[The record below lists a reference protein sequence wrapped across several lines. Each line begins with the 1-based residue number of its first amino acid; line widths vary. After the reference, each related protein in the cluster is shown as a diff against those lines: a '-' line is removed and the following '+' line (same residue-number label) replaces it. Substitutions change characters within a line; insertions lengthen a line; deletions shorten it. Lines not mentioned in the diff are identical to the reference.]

1 MDGNQVVAPENN
13 WVRDMEKEWAA
24 TGYDDRFF
32 DDDWDDV
39 KPGPK
44 PPAKEKFPF
53 KNISDEDWKET
64 VTWEDEE
71 ADGTISRSDAAK
83 ARADRAARTDP
94 SSPSFTPPP
103 DDPRVDPGP
112 DFTPPVMDLN
122 YDEEAAMLGF
132 DAKAGDGGAEGD
144 EAEPEGP
151 PAVML
156 AGFRAEEIPRV
167 RELLDELGGHDVP
180 VTAVPQD
187 YLTRPLYAALQ
198 IPEPDWESP
207 RAHDSFNQGGEFGSQ
222 RCVIF
227 SGLDRGEMATVVS
240 AIESR
245 GLPRLIAVVVT
256 SSNLEQSLGE
266 ALAIAVKESREEN
279 RERESFRRKDYVAE
293 LKKLERTASTEG
305 LTVEQMVRREIE
317 RQDQLERDE
326 AARETARDENV
337 ERAESHMRALKDEYV
352 KRERAKYEAEAVAGK
367 NSPDDEL
374 DTSDWPTIE
383 DTVPEGFGIDED
395 GIDVDIDGLGVD
407 LGLDP
412 EKLREAVVDAAK
424 DAIGQTETHKTAVE
438 TKRHE
443 RSVDALAGAAEG
455 GADGADTA
463 VRDETDMV
471 DEAIK
476 SAITFE
482 DELEDGEYDD
492 GCYEVDPMKW
502 SERTDAS
509 YGAPV
514 VTSTPPPTPAAAP
527 VNAIEEPASAEANP
541 RARQGVKEVV
551 NEVAPEVA
559 AEEASSGVETVEG
572 QVMTKKMLRDL
583 AARRGLSY
591 TDMLNQARASGIDLP
606 DE

>member
-1 MDGNQVVAPENN
+1 M
-13 WVRDMEKEWAA
+13 
-24 TGYDDRFF
+24 
-32 DDDWDDV
+32 
-39 KPGPK
+39 
-44 PPAKEKFPF
+44 
-53 KNISDEDWKET
+53 
-64 VTWEDEE
+64 
-71 ADGTISRSDAAK
+71 
-83 ARADRAARTDP
+83 
-94 SSPSFTPPP
+94 
-103 DDPRVDPGP
+103 
-112 DFTPPVMDLN
+112 
-122 YDEEAAMLGF
+122 
-132 DAKAGDGGAEGD
+132 
-144 EAEPEGP
+144 
-151 PAVML
+151 
-156 AGFRAEEIPRV
+156 
-167 RELLDELGGHDVP
+167 
-180 VTAVPQD
+180 
-187 YLTRPLYAALQ
+187 
-198 IPEPDWESP
+198 
-207 RAHDSFNQGGEFGSQ
+207 
-222 RCVIF
+222 
-227 SGLDRGEMATVVS
+227 
-240 AIESR
+240 
-245 GLPRLIAVVVT
+245 
-256 SSNLEQSLGE
+256 
-266 ALAIAVKESREEN
+266 
-279 RERESFRRKDYVAE
+279 
-293 LKKLERTASTEG
+293 KKLERTASNEG

-337 ERAESHMRALKDEYV
+337 ERAESHMRALKNEYV
-352 KRERAKYEAEAVAGK
+352 KRERAKYEAEAVAGE

-383 DTVPEGFGIDED
+383 DTMPEGFGIDED

-463 VRDETDMV
+463 VRDETDTV

-482 DELEDGEYDD
+482 DELEDGEFDD

-514 VTSTPPPTPAAAP
+514 VMSTPPPTPAAAP

-551 NEVAPEVA
+551 NEVAPDV
-559 AEEASSGVETVEG
+559 AEEASGVETVEG